1 MILDKVNPADL
12 FPTEQQ
18 GPSVLGNMP
27 YPVNGEVKVFEA
39 AYIATNERLILNV
52 DMAGEFYYR
61 NIGYDE
67 VQAIDVTEGA
77 LHITFSIGTFKMDDM
92 DDTRLTNFVSYVKAK
107 IQDK

>member
-12 FPTEQQ
+12 FPTEKQ

-67 VQAIDVTEGA
+67 VQAIDVTEGT
-77 LHITFSIGTFKMDDM
+77 LNITFSIGTFKMSDM
-92 DDTRLTNFVSYVKAK
+92 DDKRLADFVTYVKEK
-107 IQDK
+107 IVSK